1 MKLRYA
7 RNLQTCQ
14 CAIFPC
20 PALFYLLSVCWKGRF
35 LSSVF
40 KVSVYVFLK
49 IRTLN
54 LYDRV
59 GDSPPPPPMCG
70 IFFCFFFIWPPWII
84 DQLKLFSNA
93 TCYCFLFV
101 FFKPFCSWNGLTQT
115 VDFLF
120 FWLET
125 PWNMLSLVFF
135 FFLRTTLLFLFL
147 FFTCHCNFIEF
158 LNPLIHEND

>member
-59 GDSPPPPPMCG
+59 GDS
-70 IFFCFFFIWPPWII
+70 IFSWII

-101 FFKPFCSWNGLTQT
+101 FLNHF
-115 VDFLF
+115 V
-120 FWLET
+120 LEMD
-125 PWNMLSLVFF
+125 WRKRLISYFSDWKHLGICLSLVFF
-135 FFLRTTLLFLFL
+135 FWERPYCFCFYFLLAIATSL
-147 FFTCHCNFIEF
+147 NFWTPSYMKMTS
-158 LNPLIHEND
+158 LH

>member
-59 GDSPPPPPMCG
+59 GDSLPPPPPPCVG
-70 IFFCFFFIWPPWII
+70 FFFFFFFSWII

-101 FFKPFCSWNGLTQT
+101 FLNHFVLEMDWRKRLI
-115 VDFLF
+115 FLF

-125 PWNMLSLVFF
+125 PWNMFEFSL